1 MCTYTLH
8 ETFVFNT
15 FRVCFHF
22 CVFVVCIFVWF
33 LLAAAQLALAIALS
47 IARGGGLAERS
58 ALRWDYKSVSAYSL
72 LLFHHGSLDRQ
83 ARILGAADLNTGLV

>member
-33 LLAAAQLALAIALS
+33 FLAAAQLALAIALS

-58 ALRWDYKSVSAYSL
+58 CTVM
-72 LLFHHGSLDRQ
+72 
-83 ARILGAADLNTGLV
+83 GLQIR